1 MMKFLE
7 RPVNWLIAISLAALV
22 VLSNW
27 AVFQRYVLS
36 RPLHFAEEM
45 SVFLFLWIIML
56 GAIAAEKDDRHLTIS
71 VLVDAL
77 PARVAKILDVVLS
90 VVSIGV
96 LLFAAKI
103 GLDLALASQTRVTQ
117 ILRIPYFWL
126 YLAFPVG
133 CVGICI
139 FTAHRLIGVIRGFKG
154 EQTHG

>member
-7 RPVNWLIAISLAALV
+7 RPVNWLIAISLSALV

-56 GAIAAEKDDRHLTIS
+56 GAIAAEKEDRHLTIS

-77 PARVAKILDVVLS
+77 PAKITKVLDIVLS

-96 LLFAAKI
+96 LLFAAKV
-103 GLDLALASQTRVTQ
+103 GLDLAMASQTRVTQ
-117 ILRIPYFWL
+117 ILRIPYFWI
-126 YLAFPVG
+126 YIAFPIG
-133 CVGICI
+133 CVGIAI
-139 FTAHRLIGVIRGFKG
+139 FTAHRLFGVIRGLKG
-154 EQTHG
+154 DQSNG